1 MSLSLRLTL
10 FAGLAAGCTGGP
22 SDPPPCLTDNDCQ
35 AGLVCFVDGCGDPTR
50 DLAVEVTGGST
61 TGLFAQD
68 FEVKELGTSQD
79 FFLPGP
85 ITIGGS
91 FQRERTA
98 GVDPTQRSIYTEEV
112 LVRATGES
120 VLLPGV
126 TRTSQARFS
135 QTDRGTFSMGVGQGR
150 YTVTAFPT
158 SREVPPVTFTNVVAS
173 LDAGVALNF
182 AFPSVEGAIT
192 LSGRL
197 LRRRLPGSPPTE
209 LYITQAE
216 MDLQAFNPVTG
227 EPLSQRIETSTGRP
241 GSRGDFIL
249 IMSPL
254 ARSLASVE
262 LVASPRELGALVP
275 TQRFTVSPPFPST
288 LTLELGDFGEPIP
301 SVRGVVLGLDGEP
314 LSGATVLFEGRTTG
328 GGQFR
333 SRPVQTGADGAYSV
347 DLLPSDG
354 SYTVT
359 AVPPPGARSAVT
371 QAQVRVMNMP
381 GVAPSLS
388 PSSIRCIERIAVRG
402 TVMLPDQTPAAMMR
416 VRAVETARAATRP
429 TPLEDVEV
437 LTDENGTYDLR
448 LDPGAWRLEF
458 LPAVDLP
465 QTSRLITVSATA
477 AADGGA
483 FERQQLAPITL
494 PRGRRITGTVASN
507 IANRGPTP
515 LSNAEVRFFRVTRI
529 ENKPTAVLLGT
540 GVTNGLGTYVVI
552 LPTREQPRAAQ

>member
-1 MSLSLRLTL
+1 MTFLAGCSTSLST
-10 FAGLAAGCTGGP
+10 APA
-22 SDPPPCLTDNDCQ
+22 CLTDADCSS
-35 AGLVCFVDGCGDPTR
+35 GLICFVDGCGDPTR

-98 GVDPTQRSIYTEEV
+98 GVDPTQRSIYTDEV

-126 TRTSQARFS
+126 TRTFQARFS

-158 SREVPPVTFTNVVAS
+158 NREVPPATFSNVVAS

-182 AFPSVEGAIT
+182 AFPSVEGAVT
-192 LSGRL
+192 VSGRL
-197 LRRRLPGSPPTE
+197 LRRRIAGSPPTE
-209 LYITQAE
+209 LYITQAA
-216 MDLQAFNPVTG
+216 MDLQAFDPATG
-227 EPLSQRIETSTGRP
+227 EPLSQRVETSTGRP

-249 IMSPL
+249 VMSPA
-254 ARSLASVE
+254 ARSLRAVE

-275 TQRFTVSPPFPST
+275 TQRFSLTPPFPST

-301 SVRGVVLGLDGEP
+301 AVRGVVTGVDGER
-314 LSGATVLFEGRTTG
+314 LVGASVIFEGRTVG

-333 SRPVQTGADGAYSV
+333 SRPAQTDSDGAYSV

-354 SYTVT
+354 SYTIT
-359 AVPPPGARSAVT
+359 IVPPPGVRSGVT

-381 GVAPSLS
+381 GAAPTLS
-388 PSSIRCIERIAVRG
+388 PSSVRCIERISVRG
-402 TVMLPDQTPAAMMR
+402 AVLLPDQTPGAMMR

-429 TPLEDVEV
+429 VPLEDVEV
-437 LTDENGTYDLR
+437 LTDENGIYDLR

-458 LPAVDLP
+458 LPAIDLP

-477 AADGGA
+477 AVDGGA
-483 FERQQLAPITL
+483 LERQQLAPITL
-494 PRGRRITGTVASN
+494 PRGRRITGTVTSN

-515 LSNAEVRFFRVTRI
+515 LSNVQVRFFRVTRI

-540 GVTNGLGTYVVI
+540 GVTNGVGAYVVI
-552 LPTREQPRAAQ
+552 LPTREQARAAQ